1 LQQIV
6 DRDLRKGG
14 SRRMER
20 DGWVLVQEGAFH
32 STRDGRRTERLEIW
46 ERRNTD
52 GFILLRRST
61 DAISFRHPG
70 GPYVEAFRLV
80 LSSGAELPL
89 PGAGWADW
97 DRAGRLVFWRDGRL
111 FAATVEN
118 GQLAEREL
126 LDLNANVPTEV
137 EALESARQW

>member
-1 LQQIV
+1 MQQIV

-14 SRRMER
+14 SER
-20 DGWVLVQEGAFH
+20 SELALLRVCQG
-32 STRDGRRTERLEIW
+32 

-52 GFILLRRST
+52 GSILLRRSA
-61 DAISFRHPG
+61 DAISFRHPAG
-70 GPYVEAFRLV
+70 SYVESFLLV

-89 PGAGWADW
+89 SGAGWADW
-97 DRAGRLVFWRDGRL
+97 DQAGRSVFARDGRL

>member
-1 LQQIV
+1 
-6 DRDLRKGG
+6 
-14 SRRMER
+14 ME
-20 DGWVLVQEGAFH
+20 
-32 STRDGRRTERLEIW
+32 S
-46 ERRNTD
+46 
-52 GFILLRRST
+52 
-61 DAISFRHPG
+61 
-70 GPYVEAFRLV
+70 FRLV

-97 DRAGRLVFWRDGRL
+97 DQAGRLVFARDGRL

>member
-1 LQQIV
+1 
-6 DRDLRKGG
+6 
-14 SRRMER
+14 MER

-32 STRDGRRTERLEIW
+32 STRDGWRTERPEIW
-46 ERRNTD
+46 E
-52 GFILLRRST
+52 RRST
-61 DAISFRHPG
+61 DAISFQHPG
-70 GPYVEAFRLV
+70 GPYVESFRLV

-97 DRAGRLVFWRDGRL
+97 DQAGRLVFARDGRL
-111 FAATVEN
+111 SAATVEN